1 MDLTVLNSI
10 LAIGE
15 TVAVEFKRCGNG
27 IEPDTYE
34 SVCSFLNRFGGNVFL
49 GVLDDGTVSGVPEKA
64 APDMVKNFIS
74 VTSNP
79 MVFSPTIYLS
89 PEILKDDAG
98 HTIIHVPLDDGYSF
112 DYKMSEE
119 KLAIEEMEDVVRED
133 KIDWTAEMPIS
144 ADKIGMDNLSVQ
156 QRRIFDFVLE
166 NGQIISR
173 QAELLLGVK
182 QRRARSILGEMVTLN
197 ILERRGRYKST
208 TYVLA
213 KRK

>member
-1 MDLTVLNSI
+1 MPI
-10 LAIGE
+10 
-15 TVAVEFKRCGNG
+15 
-27 IEPDTYE
+27 
-34 SVCSFLNRFGGNVFL
+34 NR
-49 GVLDDGTVSGVPEKA
+49 K
-64 APDMVKNFIS
+64 K
-74 VTSNP
+74 
-79 MVFSPTIYLS
+79 
-89 PEILKDDAG
+89 
-98 HTIIHVPLDDGYSF
+98 
-112 DYKMSEE
+112 
-119 KLAIEEMEDVVRED
+119 
-133 KIDWTAEMPIS
+133 MPIS
-144 ADKIGMDNLSVQ
+144 ADKIGTDNLSVQ